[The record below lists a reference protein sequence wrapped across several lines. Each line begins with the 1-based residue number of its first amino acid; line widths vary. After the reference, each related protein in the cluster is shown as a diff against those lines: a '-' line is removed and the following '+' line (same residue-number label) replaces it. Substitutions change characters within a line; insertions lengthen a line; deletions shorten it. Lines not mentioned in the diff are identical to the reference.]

1 MMRHPVPQNW
11 FRIAARRIAG
21 FFFKSRRELELNE
34 ELDSHLDALTQ
45 ENIRRGMDVDDARCA
60 ARREF
65 GGIEQMKE
73 SYREQR
79 GLPFLE
85 TLSQDLRYAMRML
98 VKSPGFTAVTILTLA
113 LGIGANTGLFSL
125 VNSVLLANLPVRNPQ
140 ELVIVKYTD
149 ARTQQAEEDFS
160 YPMYLAIR
168 DKNTVF
174 ANVLTRSGV
183 DFNASYGGQSERAI
197 GEMVSG
203 NYFETLGVQPFL
215 GRLIGPED
223 DLTPGAH
230 PVAVLSYGYW
240 QRRFGSDSAIVGKNI
255 ILNDNPIRIIGVTPP
270 GFYGTEMARNPD
282 IRVPMMMAT
291 VFRPVPANRLQN
303 PRHRWM
309 TILAR
314 RKPDVT
320 VAQAQA
326 SLDILYR
333 QVLEAELQELGA
345 SMSAHEKERA
355 LESRVQLDS
364 GNQGFAHLRGE
375 MERPLL
381 LMFAVTGIVL
391 LVACANLANL
401 LLARNAKRRQ
411 EISVRLA
418 IGAGRGRLI
427 RQWLTE
433 SLLLSVF
440 GGVAGV
446 FVAYWAKTALLGFLP
461 AQFSANLH
469 APMDLRV
476 LVFALLASLLT
487 GLLFGLAPALQLSQT
502 GVYLVLRSEAPSI
515 ASGERLFSLRSALIF
530 VQVALSLPLLIGA
543 GLFLHSLRNLRGV
556 NAGFVKENVFL
567 ASLNPAMNGYPQER
581 IKSLYDDLLARVRTL
596 PGVSAASFTTSSVIS
611 GGWDQEG
618 VKVEGYQPGPDEN
631 MSPNAAVISPG
642 YFATM
647 GIPFVAGRDFTE
659 QDSAAHPKVVIIN
672 ETMAH
677 YFFGD
682 KDPLGKKIG
691 TDDDP
696 KVPPDREII
705 GVVKDAKYVR
715 VAEKPRRHF
724 YAPMAQEPR
733 LFDMTL
739 QVRTAGDPE
748 KIGDL
753 IRAQVHDLDA
763 NLPLYATTTLEVQ
776 IDNSLAQERLL
787 TWLSSLFGLLATLLA
802 SLGLSGVVAFS
813 VARRTREIGIR
824 MALGAQ
830 PTDILRNVV
839 SQMALLVTV
848 GMAVGLAAAYG
859 SSRVLSS
866 MLFEV
871 GPTDPLAFAGA
882 GILLAVVAAI
892 AAYLPA
898 QRATQVDPVVA
909 LRYE

>member
-1 MMRHPVPQNW
+1 MEW
-11 FRIAARRIAG
+11 LRIFAARLRSL
-21 FFFKSRRELELNE
+21 FRKRQLEA
-34 ELDSHLDALTQ
+34 ELDTELQAHLEMLTE
-45 ENIRRGMDVDDARCA
+45 ENIRRGMNREQARQA

-65 GGIEQMKE
+65 GGLEQTKE
-73 SYREQR
+73 SYRDQR
-79 GLPFLE
+79 GLAFFE
-85 TLSQDLRYAMRML
+85 TLAQDMRYAFRML
-98 VKSPGFTAVTILTLA
+98 VKGPGFTAVTILTLA

-125 VNSVLLANLPVRNPQ
+125 VNSVLLANLPVPNPQ
-140 ELVIVKYTD
+140 DLVVIKYAD
-149 ARTQQAEEDFS
+149 SRSQEAGEDFS
-160 YPMYLAIR
+160 YPMYQALR

-174 ANVLTRSGV
+174 ANVLARAGV
-183 DFNASYGGQSERAI
+183 DFNASYGGQSERAV

-203 NYFETLGVQPFL
+203 TYFQTLGVRPFL

-223 DLTPGAH
+223 DRIPGAH

-240 QRRFGSDSAIVGKNI
+240 QRRFGSDPAVVGKNI
-255 ILNDNPIRIIGVTPP
+255 ILNNNPIRVIGITPP

-303 PRHRWM
+303 PRHRWLTVM
-309 TILAR
+309 AR
-314 RKPDVT
+314 RKPEVT

-326 SLDILYR
+326 SLDILYH
-333 QVLEAELQELGA
+333 QVLVAQLQELGP
-345 SMSAHEKERA
+345 SVNSRNKDRA
-355 LESRVQLDS
+355 LATRIQLVPGS
-364 GNQGFAHLRGE
+364 QGFAHLRAE

-381 LMFAVTGIVL
+381 LMFYVTGIVL

-401 LLARNAKRRQ
+401 LLARNAKRKQ

-418 IGAGRGRLI
+418 IGAGRGRLV

-433 SLLLSVF
+433 SLLLSVL
-440 GGVAGV
+440 GGCAGV
-446 FVAYWAKTALLGFLP
+446 VVAYWTKTALLGFLP
-461 AQFSANLH
+461 ADYSANLH
-469 APMDLRV
+469 VPMDLRV
-476 LVFALLASLLT
+476 LGFALLASLVT

-502 GVYLVLRSEAPSI
+502 AVSLALRHDSPSI
-515 ASGERLFSLRSALIF
+515 ASGERLFSLRSALILL
-530 VQVALSLPLLIGA
+530 QVALSLPLLIGA

-556 NAGFVKENVFL
+556 NTGFVKENVFL
-567 ASLNPAMNGYPQER
+567 ATLNPSMNGYPQAR
-581 IKSLYDDLLARVRTL
+581 VKSLYDDLLARVRTQ
-596 PGVSAASFTTSSVIS
+596 PGVRAASLTTSSVIS
-611 GGWDQEG
+611 GGWDQES

-631 MSPNAAVISPG
+631 MSPHAAVISPG

-647 GIPFVAGRDFTE
+647 GIPFVEGRDFTDE
-659 QDSAAHPKVVIIN
+659 DTAARPKVVIIN

-677 YFFGD
+677 YFFGNL
-682 KDPLGKKIG
+682 DPLGKKIG
-691 TDDDP
+691 TDNDP
-696 KVPPDREII
+696 QVPPDREII

-715 VAEKPRRHF
+715 LSEAPRRHF

-733 LFDMTL
+733 LSDMTL
-739 QVRTAGDPE
+739 QVRTSGDPE
-748 KIGDL
+748 KIRDL
-753 IRAQVHDLDA
+753 VRAQVHLLDA
-763 NLPLYATTTLEVQ
+763 NLPLYATTTLEIQ
-776 IDNSLAQERLL
+776 IDESLTQERLL

-830 PTDILRNVV
+830 PSDILRHVV
-839 SQMALLVTV
+839 GHMVFLVIA

-859 SSRVLSS
+859 LSRLVAS

-871 GPTDPLAFAGA
+871 GSADPPAFAGA
-882 GILLAVVAAI
+882 CFLLGAVAAV

-898 QRATQVDPVVA
+898 QRATEVDPLVA

>member
-1 MMRHPVPQNW
+1 MDWLRIFASRFFGV
-11 FRIAARRIAG
+11 FRRRA
-21 FFFKSRRELELNE
+21 FDS
-34 ELDSHLDALTQ
+34 ELDAELRAHIDALTEEKIRQGMNEQ
-45 ENIRRGMDVDDARCA
+45 EARQA

-65 GGIEQMKE
+65 GGVEQTKE
-73 SYREQR
+73 SYRDQR
-79 GLPFLE
+79 SLPFFE
-85 TLSQDLRYAMRML
+85 TLAQDLRYASRML
-98 VKSPGFTAVTILTLA
+98 VKSPGFTTVTILTLA
-113 LGIGANTGLFSL
+113 LGIGANTALFSL
-125 VNSVLLANLPVRNPQ
+125 VNSVLLASLPVRNPQ
-140 ELVIVKYTD
+140 ELVVVKYTD

-160 YPMYLAIR
+160 YPMYQAMR
-168 DKNTVF
+168 DKNSVF
-174 ANVLTRSGV
+174 ANILTRSGLS
-183 DFNASYGGQSERAI
+183 FNASYGGQSEHAG
-197 GEMVSG
+197 GELVSG

-215 GRLIGPED
+215 GRLISPED
-223 DLTPGAH
+223 DRTPGAH

-240 QRRFGSDSAIVGKNI
+240 QRKFGSDPSIVGKNI
-255 ILNDNPIRIIGVTPP
+255 ILNEHPIRVIGIAPP
-270 GFYGTEMARNPD
+270 GFYGTEMAQNPD

-314 RKPDVT
+314 RKPDVS

-326 SLDILYR
+326 SLDILYH
-333 QVLEAELQELGA
+333 QVLAAELQELGA
-345 SMSAHEKERA
+345 SINAHDKERA
-355 LESRVQLDS
+355 FASRIQLDP

-375 MERPLL
+375 MQRPLL

-401 LLARNAKRRQ
+401 LLARNAKRKQ
-411 EISVRLA
+411 EILVRLA

-433 SLLLSVF
+433 SLLLSAL
-440 GGVAGV
+440 GGCAGV
-446 FVAYWAKTALLGFLP
+446 LVAYWAKTALLGFLP
-461 AQFSANLH
+461 AGFTANLH

-476 LVFALLASLLT
+476 LTFALAASIVT

-502 GVYLVLRSEAPSI
+502 GVSIALRNDAPSI

-556 NAGFVKENVFL
+556 NTGFVKENVFL
-567 ASLNPAMNGYPQER
+567 ATLNPSMNGYPQEK

-596 PGVSAASFTTSSVIS
+596 PGVRAASFTTSSVIS

-631 MSPNAAVISPG
+631 MSPNAAVVSPG

-659 QDSAAHPKVVIIN
+659 QDTAARQKFVIIN

-677 YFFGD
+677 YFFGN

-715 VAEKPRRHF
+715 LSEAPRRHF
-724 YAPMAQEPR
+724 YAPMAQEER

-739 QVRTAGDPE
+739 QVRTSGDPE
-748 KIGDL
+748 KIADL
-753 IRAQVHDLDA
+753 VRAQVHDLDA
-763 NLPLYATTTLEVQ
+763 NLPLYATTTLEIQ
-776 IDNSLAQERLL
+776 IDDSLTQERLL

-830 PTDILRNVV
+830 PRDILRNVV
-839 SQMALLVTV
+839 SHMAFLVTA
-848 GMAVGLAAAYG
+848 GMAVGLAAAYAL
-859 SSRVLSS
+859 SRLLSS

-871 GPTDPLAFAGA
+871 HSADPLAFAGA
-882 GILLAVVAAI
+882 CFLLAAVAAL

>member
-1 MMRHPVPQNW
+1 MERLGILASRFLAL
-11 FRIAARRIAG
+11 FRRP
-21 FFFKSRRELELNE
+21 KLES
-34 ELDSHLDALTQ
+34 DLDAELRSHIDRLTE
-45 ENIRRGMDVDDARCA
+45 ENIRRGMSEKEARSA
-60 ARREF
+60 AQREF
-65 GGIEQMKE
+65 GGLEQIKE
-73 SYREQR
+73 SYRDQR
-79 GLPFLE
+79 GLPFFE
-85 TLSQDLRYAMRML
+85 TLAQDLRYASRML

-125 VNSVLLANLPVRNPQ
+125 VNSVLLASLPVRNPQ
-140 ELVIVKYTD
+140 ELVVIKYTD
-149 ARTQQAEEDFS
+149 VRSQEAEEDFS
-160 YPMYLAIR
+160 YPMYQAIR

-174 ANVLTRSGV
+174 RNVLTRSGLE
-183 DFNASYGGQSERAI
+183 FNASYGGQSERAV
-197 GEMVSG
+197 GELVSG

-215 GRLIGPED
+215 GRLIGPQD
-223 DLTPGAH
+223 DRTPGAH
-230 PVAVLSYGYW
+230 PVAVLSFAYW
-240 QRRFGSDSAIVGKNI
+240 QRRFGSDPAIVGKCL
-255 ILNDNPIRIIGVTPP
+255 ILNNNSIPIIGITPP
-270 GFYGTEMARNPD
+270 RFYGTELARNPD
-282 IRVPMMMAT
+282 IRVPMVMAT
-291 VFRPVPANRLQN
+291 VFRPVPANRLES
-303 PRHRWM
+303 PRHRWI
-309 TILAR
+309 TVLAR
-314 RKPDVT
+314 RKPEVS

-326 SLDILYR
+326 SLDILYH
-333 QVLEAELQELGA
+333 QVLRAELQELGA
-345 SMSAHEKERA
+345 SVNAHDKERA
-355 LESRVQLDS
+355 LASRIQLDA

-375 MERPLL
+375 MKRPLL
-381 LMFAVTGIVL
+381 LMFSVTGIVL

-433 SLLLSVF
+433 SLLLSVL
-440 GGVAGV
+440 GGCAGII
-446 FVAYWAKTALLGFLP
+446 VAYWAKTALLGFLP
-461 AQFSANLH
+461 ADYSANVR

-476 LVFALLASLLT
+476 LGFALLASLFT
-487 GLLFGLAPALQLSQT
+487 GLLFGLAPALQLSHT
-502 GVYLVLRSEAPSI
+502 GLPIALRADSPSI

-530 VQVALSLPLLIGA
+530 LQVSLSLPLLIGA

-556 NAGFVKENVFL
+556 NTGFTKQNVFL
-567 ASLNPAMNGYPQER
+567 ATLNPAMNGYPQER
-581 IKSLYDDLLARVRTL
+581 IRSLYDDLLARVRSL
-596 PGVSAASFTTSSVIS
+596 PGVRAASLTTSSVIS

-618 VKVEGYQPGPDEN
+618 VTVEGYQPGPDEN
-631 MSPNAAVISPG
+631 MSPHAAVISPG
-642 YFATM
+642 YFRTM
-647 GIPFVAGRDFTE
+647 GIPLVAGRDFTE
-659 QDSAAHPKVVIIN
+659 QDTAARAKVVIIN

-677 YFFGD
+677 YFFGN

-715 VAEKPRRHF
+715 LSEAPRRHF
-724 YAPMAQEPR
+724 YAPMAQEAR

-739 QVRTAGDPE
+739 QVRTSGDPE

-753 IRAQVHDLDA
+753 IRAQLHELDA
-763 NLPLYATTTLEVQ
+763 NLPLYAITTLEIQ
-776 IDNSLAQERLL
+776 IDDSLAQERLL

-830 PTDILRNVV
+830 PGDILQNVV
-839 SQMALLVTV
+839 SHMAFLVTA
-848 GMAVGLAAAYG
+848 GMGVGLAAAYG
-859 SSRVLSS
+859 LSRLLRS

-871 GPTDPLAFAGA
+871 GSADPLAFAGA
-882 GILLAVVAAI
+882 CILLGAVAAL

>member
-1 MMRHPVPQNW
+1 VDSLRIFALRLLGVFRKRQLDGELDRELRTHMDALAEENMRRGMNEQEARH
-11 FRIAARRIAG
+11 AARR
-21 FFFKSRRELELNE
+21 
-34 ELDSHLDALTQ
+34 Q
-45 ENIRRGMDVDDARCA
+45 
-60 ARREF
+60 F
-65 GGIEQMKE
+65 GGIEQTKE
-73 SYREQR
+73 SYRDQR
-79 GLPFLE
+79 GLPFFE
-85 TLSQDLRYAMRML
+85 TLAEDLRYALRML
-98 VKSPGFTAVTILTLA
+98 VKSPGFTLVTILTLA

-125 VNSVLLANLPVRNPQ
+125 INSVLLGNLPVPDPQ
-140 ELVIVKYTD
+140 ELVVIKYTD
-149 ARTQQAEEDFS
+149 ARSGEAEEDFS
-160 YPMYLAIR
+160 YPMYQALR

-174 ANVLTRSGV
+174 LNVLTRSGV

-223 DLTPGAH
+223 DRIPGAH

-240 QRRFGSDSAIVGKNI
+240 QRRFGSDPSIVGKNI
-255 ILNDNPIRIIGVTPP
+255 VLNDNPIRVIGITPP
-270 GFYGTEMARNPD
+270 RFYGTEMARNPD

-291 VFRPVPANRLQN
+291 VFRPVPANRLEN

-309 TILAR
+309 TVLAR
-314 RKPDVT
+314 RKPEIS
-320 VAQAQA
+320 VAQARA
-326 SLDILYR
+326 SLDILYH
-333 QVLEAELQELGA
+333 QILAAELQELGA
-345 SMSAHEKERA
+345 SVNAHDKERA
-355 LESRVQLDS
+355 LASRIQLEH
-364 GNQGFAHLRGE
+364 GNQGFAHLRTE

-381 LMFAVTGIVL
+381 LMFSVTGIVL

-401 LLARNAKRRQ
+401 LLARNAKRKQ

-418 IGAGRGRLI
+418 IGASRARLI

-433 SLLLSVF
+433 SLVLSAL
-440 GGVAGV
+440 GGCAGIV
-446 FVAYWAKTALLGFLP
+446 VAYWAKTALLGFLP
-461 AQFSANLH
+461 ADLSANLQ

-476 LVFALLASLLT
+476 LVFALLASLAT
-487 GLLFGLAPALQLSQT
+487 GLLFGLAPALQLSET
-502 GVYLVLRSEAPSI
+502 GVAVALRADAPSI

-530 VQVALSLPLLIGA
+530 LQVALSLPLLIGA

-556 NAGFVKENVFL
+556 NTGFVKENVFL
-567 ASLNPAMNGYPQER
+567 ASLNPSMNGYPQER
-581 IKSLYDDLLARVRTL
+581 IRSLYDDLLARVRTL
-596 PGVSAASFTTSSVIS
+596 PGVRAASFTTSSVIS
-611 GGWDQEG
+611 GGWDQES

-631 MSPNAAVISPG
+631 VSPNAAVISPG
-642 YFATM
+642 YFTTL
-647 GIPFVAGRDFTE
+647 GIPFVEGRDFTE
-659 QDSAAHPKVVIIN
+659 QDTVSGPKVVIIN

-677 YFFGD
+677 YFFGS
-682 KDPLGKKIG
+682 KDPLGRKIG

-696 KVPPDREII
+696 KVAPDREII
-705 GVVKDAKYVR
+705 GVVKDAKYVHLSE
-715 VAEKPRRHF
+715 APRRHF

-739 QVRTAGDPE
+739 QVRTSGDAE

-753 IRAQVHDLDA
+753 VRAQVHDLDL

-776 IDNSLAQERLL
+776 IDDSLAEQRLL

-830 PTDILRNVV
+830 PGDILHHVV
-839 SQMALLVTV
+839 SKMGFLVAA
-848 GMAVGLAAAYG
+848 GMAVGVAAAYG
-859 SSRVLSS
+859 LSRLLGS

-871 GPTDPLAFAGA
+871 GAADPLAFAGA
-882 GILLAVVAAI
+882 CFLLGAVAAL

-898 QRATQVDPVVA
+898 RRATRVDPVVA

>member
-1 MMRHPVPQNW
+1 MVW
-11 FRIAARRIAG
+11 LRIFVTRMAG
-21 FFFKSRRELELNE
+21 IFHKRSLDEELEI
-34 ELDSHLDALTQ
+34 ELRSHIDALTE
-45 ENIRRGMDVDDARCA
+45 ENIRRGMGREEALYA

-65 GGIEQMKE
+65 GGIERTKE
-73 SYREQR
+73 SYRDQR
-79 GLPFLE
+79 GLPFFE
-85 TLSQDLRYAMRML
+85 TLEQDLRYASRML
-98 VKSPGFTAVTILTLA
+98 VRNPGFTAVTILTLA

-125 VNSVLLANLPVRNPQ
+125 INSVLLGNLPVRNAQ
-140 ELVIVKYTD
+140 ELVVIKYTD
-149 ARTQQAEEDFS
+149 ARSQEAEEDFS
-160 YPMYLAIR
+160 YPMYQAIR

-183 DFNASYGGQSERAI
+183 SFNTSYGGQSEHAG

-223 DLTPGAH
+223 DRTPGAH

-240 QRRFGSDSAIVGKNI
+240 QRRFGSDPAVVGKKI
-255 ILNDNPIRIIGVTPP
+255 ILNENPIRIIGIAPP
-270 GFYGTEMARNPD
+270 GFYGTDMAQNPD

-309 TILAR
+309 TVLAR
-314 RKPDVT
+314 RKPEVT
-320 VAQAQA
+320 AAEAQA
-326 SLDILYR
+326 SLDILYH
-333 QVLEAELQELGA
+333 QVLAAELEELGA
-345 SMSAHEKERA
+345 SVNAHDKERA
-355 LESRVQLDS
+355 LASRIQLDP

-381 LMFAVTGIVL
+381 LMFCVTGIVL

-433 SLLLSVF
+433 SLLLSVL
-440 GGVAGV
+440 GGCAGIV
-446 FVAYWAKTALLGFLP
+446 VAYWAKTGLLGFLP
-461 AQFSANLH
+461 ADYSANVH

-476 LVFALLASLLT
+476 LGFALLASLVT

-502 GVYLVLRSEAPSI
+502 GVSIALRADSPSI

-530 VQVALSLPLLIGA
+530 LQVALSLPLLIGA

-556 NAGFVKENVFL
+556 NMGFVKENVFL
-567 ASLNPAMNGYPQER
+567 ATLNPSMNGYPQER

-596 PGVSAASFTTSSVIS
+596 PGVRAASLTTSSVIS
-611 GGWDQEG
+611 GGWDQES

-631 MSPNAAVISPG
+631 VSPNAAIVSPG

-647 GIPFVAGRDFTE
+647 GMPLVEGRDFTE
-659 QDSAAHPKVVIIN
+659 QDTVTRAKVVIIN

-677 YFFGD
+677 YFFGN
-682 KDPLGKKIG
+682 KNPLGKKIG

-696 KVPPDREII
+696 QVPADREII

-715 VAEKPRRHF
+715 LSEAPRRHF
-724 YAPMAQEPR
+724 YAPMAQEER

-739 QVRTAGDPE
+739 QVRTSGDPE
-748 KIGDL
+748 KIGDFV
-753 IRAQVHDLDA
+753 RAQVHDMDA
-763 NLPLYATTTLEVQ
+763 NLPLYATTTLEIQ
-776 IDNSLAQERLL
+776 IDESLAQERLL

-813 VARRTREIGIR
+813 VARRTREIGMR
-824 MALGAQ
+824 MVLGAQ
-830 PTDILRNVV
+830 PRDILRNVV
-839 SQMALLVTV
+839 SHMAFLVTA
-848 GMAVGLAAAYG
+848 GMAVGLAAAYAL
-859 SSRVLSS
+859 SRLLGS
-866 MLFEV
+866 MLFNV
-871 GPTDPLAFAGA
+871 GSADPLAFAGA
-882 GILLAVVAAI
+882 CFLLGVVAAL

-898 QRATQVDPVVA
+898 QRATEVDPVVA

>member
-1 MMRHPVPQNW
+1 MEW
-11 FRIAARRIAG
+11 IRIFAKRLLAILHRQKLESDLDA
-21 FFFKSRRELELNE
+21 ELRG
-34 ELDSHLDALTQ
+34 HIDALTE
-45 ENIRRGMDVDDARCA
+45 ENIRRGMNENEARHA

-65 GGIEQMKE
+65 GGVEQMKE
-73 SYREQR
+73 CYRNQR

-85 TLSQDLRYAMRML
+85 TLAQDLRYALRML

-125 VNSVLLANLPVRNPQ
+125 VNSVLLANLAVRNPQ
-140 ELVIVKYTD
+140 ELVVIKYTD
-149 ARTQQAEEDFS
+149 SRSEQAQEDFS
-160 YPMYLAIR
+160 YPMYRAIR

-183 DFNASYGGQSERAI
+183 NFNASYGGQSERAV
-197 GEMVSG
+197 GELVSG

-223 DLTPGAH
+223 DRTPGAH
-230 PVAVLSYGYW
+230 PLAVLSYGYW
-240 QRRFGSDSAIVGKNI
+240 QRRFGSDPAVVGKDI
-255 ILNDNPIRIIGVTPP
+255 ILNDNPIRVIGITPP

-291 VFRPVPANRLQN
+291 VFRPVPANRLQSS
-303 PRHRWM
+303 RHRWL
-309 TILAR
+309 TVLAR
-314 RKPDVT
+314 RKPEVSL
-320 VAQAQA
+320 AQAQA

-333 QVLEAELQELGA
+333 QVLAAELQELGA
-345 SMSAHEKERA
+345 SVNAHEKERA
-355 LESRVQLDS
+355 LASRIQLQQ

-381 LMFAVTGIVL
+381 LMFSVTGIVL

-401 LLARNAKRRQ
+401 LLARNAKRAQ
-411 EISVRLA
+411 EVSVRLA
-418 IGAGRGRLI
+418 IGAGRGRLV

-433 SLLLSVF
+433 SLLLAVL
-440 GGVAGV
+440 GGCAGIL
-446 FVAYWAKTALLGFLP
+446 VAYWAKTALVGFLP
-461 AQFSANLH
+461 ADFSTNLR

-476 LVFALLASLLT
+476 LGFALLASFIT
-487 GLLFGLAPALQLSQT
+487 GLLFGLAPALQLSRT
-502 GVYLVLRSEAPSI
+502 GVSMALQNDAPAI

-530 VQVALSLPLLIGA
+530 LQLALSLPLLIGA

-556 NAGFVKENVFL
+556 NTGFVKENVFL
-567 ASLNPAMNGYPQER
+567 ATLNPAMNGYPQGR

-596 PGVSAASFTTSSVIS
+596 PGVRAASLTTSSVIS

-631 MSPNAAVISPG
+631 MSPNAAAISPG

-647 GIPFVAGRDFTE
+647 GIPFVSGRDFTE
-659 QDSAAHPKVVIIN
+659 QDSASHTKVVIIN

-677 YFFGD
+677 YFFGN

-715 VAEKPRRHF
+715 LSEAPRRHF
-724 YAPMAQEPR
+724 YAPMAQEER
-733 LFDMTL
+733 LSDMTL
-739 QVRTAGDPE
+739 QVCTSDDPE

-753 IRAQVHDLDA
+753 VRAQVHDLDA
-763 NLPLYATTTLEVQ
+763 NLPLYATTTLEIQ
-776 IDNSLAQERLL
+776 IDDSLTQERLL

-830 PTDILRNVV
+830 PGDILRQVV
-839 SQMALLVTV
+839 SPMALLVTA

-859 SSRVLSS
+859 LSRLLGS
-866 MLFEV
+866 MLYEV
-871 GPTDPLAFAGA
+871 GSADPLAFAGA
-882 GILLAVVAAI
+882 CFLLGVVAAL

-909 LRYE
+909 LRHE

>member
-1 MMRHPVPQNW
+1 MEWLRIFASRLAGI
-11 FRIAARRIAG
+11 FRKRNLDG
-21 FFFKSRRELELNE
+21 
-34 ELDSHLDALTQ
+34 ELDIELRAHIDALTE
-45 ENIRRGMDVDDARCA
+45 ENVRRGMSEQEARFA

-65 GGIEQMKE
+65 GGIEQTKE
-73 SYREQR
+73 SYRDQR
-79 GLPFLE
+79 GLPFFE
-85 TLSQDLRYAMRML
+85 TLMQDLRYASRML
-98 VKSPGFTAVTILTLA
+98 VKNPGFTAVTILTLA

-125 VNSVLLANLPVRNPQ
+125 VNSVLLGNLPVRNPQ
-140 ELVIVKYTD
+140 ELVVIKYTD
-149 ARTQQAEEDFS
+149 ARSQEAEEDFS
-160 YPMYLAIR
+160 YPMYQAIR

-174 ANVLTRSGV
+174 ANVLTRSGL
-183 DFNASYGGQSERAI
+183 DFNASYGGQSERAV

-223 DLTPGAH
+223 DRTPGAH

-240 QRRFGSDSAIVGKNI
+240 QRRFGSDPAIVGRNI
-255 ILNDNPIRIIGVTPP
+255 VLNDNPIRVIGITPP

-309 TILAR
+309 TVLAR
-314 RKPDVT
+314 RKPEVS

-326 SLDILYR
+326 SLDILYH
-333 QVLEAELQELGA
+333 QVLAAELQEPGA
-345 SMSAHEKERA
+345 SVNAHDKERSLA
-355 LESRVQLDS
+355 SRIQLLP
-364 GNQGFAHLRGE
+364 GNQGFAHLRTE

-381 LMFAVTGIVL
+381 LMFCVTGIVL

-433 SLLLSVF
+433 SLLLSVL
-440 GGVAGV
+440 GGCAGV

-461 AQFSANLH
+461 AQYSANLR
-469 APMDLRV
+469 APMDLQV
-476 LVFALLASLLT
+476 LGFALLASLMT
-487 GLLFGLAPALQLSQT
+487 GLLFGIAPALQLSHA
-502 GVYLVLRSEAPSI
+502 GVSIALRADAPSI

-530 VQVALSLPLLIGA
+530 LQVALSLPLLIGA

-556 NAGFVKENVFL
+556 NTGFTKENVFL
-567 ASLNPAMNGYPQER
+567 ATLNPAMNGYPQAR
-581 IKSLYDDLLARVRTL
+581 IKSLYEELLARVRTL
-596 PGVSAASFTTSSVIS
+596 PGVRAASLTTSSVIS

-631 MSPNAAVISPG
+631 MSPNAAVVSPG

-647 GIPFVAGRDFTE
+647 GIAFVEGRDFTE
-659 QDSAAHPKVVIIN
+659 QDTAARPKVVIIN

-677 YFFGD
+677 YFFGS
-682 KDPLGKKIG
+682 KDPLGKRIG

-705 GVVKDAKYVR
+705 GVVKDAKYVHLSE
-715 VAEKPRRHF
+715 APRRHF
-724 YAPMAQEPR
+724 YAPMAQEER

-739 QVRTAGDPE
+739 QIRTSGDPE

-753 IRAQVHDLDA
+753 VRAQVHDLDA
-763 NLPLYATTTLEVQ
+763 NLPLYATTTLEIQ

-830 PTDILRNVV
+830 PGDILRNVV
-839 SQMALLVTV
+839 SHMAFLVTA

-859 SSRVLSS
+859 LSRVLRT

-871 GPTDPLAFAGA
+871 GSTDLVAFVGA
-882 GILLAVVAAI
+882 CFLLGAVAAL

>member
-1 MMRHPVPQNW
+1 MEWLRIFASRFFVV
-11 FRIAARRIAG
+11 FRRRALEA
-21 FFFKSRRELELNE
+21 ELDE
-34 ELDSHLDALTQ
+34 ELRAHLDALTEEKIRQGMNEQ
-45 ENIRRGMDVDDARCA
+45 EARHA

-65 GGIEQMKE
+65 GGVEQAKE
-73 SYREQR
+73 SYRDQR
-79 GLPFLE
+79 SLPFFE
-85 TLSQDLRYAMRML
+85 TLAQDLRYASRML

-125 VNSVLLANLPVRNPQ
+125 VNSVLLGNLPVRNPQ

-149 ARTQQAEEDFS
+149 ARTQETAEDFS
-160 YPMYLAIR
+160 YPMYQAMR

-174 ANVLTRSGV
+174 ASVLTRSGV
-183 DFNASYGGQSERAI
+183 DFNASYGGQSERAV

-223 DLTPGAH
+223 DRTPGAH

-240 QRRFGSDSAIVGKNI
+240 QRRFGSDPSILGKDI
-255 ILNDNPIRIIGVTPP
+255 ILNDHPIRIIGITPP
-270 GFYGTEMARNPD
+270 RFYGTELARNPE

-314 RKPDVT
+314 RKQEVS
-320 VAQAQA
+320 VARAQA
-326 SLDILYR
+326 SLDILYH
-333 QVLEAELQELGA
+333 QVLAAELQELGA
-345 SMSAHEKERA
+345 EINAHDKERA
-355 LESRVQLDS
+355 LASRIQLDP

-375 MERPLL
+375 MKRPLL
-381 LMFAVTGIVL
+381 LMFSVTGIVL

-401 LLARNAKRRQ
+401 LLARNAKRKQ
-411 EISVRLA
+411 EILVRLA

-433 SLLLSVF
+433 SLLLSAL
-440 GGVAGV
+440 GGCAGV
-446 FVAYWAKTALLGFLP
+446 VVAYWAKTALLGFLP
-461 AQFSANLH
+461 AGFTTNLH

-476 LVFALLASLLT
+476 LTFAFLASLVT

-502 GVYLVLRSEAPSI
+502 GVSIALRNDAPSI

-556 NAGFVKENVFL
+556 NTGFVKENVFL
-567 ASLNPAMNGYPQER
+567 ATLNPSMNGYPQER
-581 IKSLYDDLLARVRTL
+581 IKSLYDDLLASVRTL
-596 PGVSAASFTTSSVIS
+596 PGVRAASFTTSSVIS

-647 GIPFVAGRDFTE
+647 GIPFVAGRDFTD
-659 QDSAAHPKVVIIN
+659 QDTASRQKVVIIN

-677 YFFGD
+677 YFFGN
-682 KDPLGKKIG
+682 KNPLGKKIG

-696 KVPPDREII
+696 KVPPDIEII

-715 VAEKPRRHF
+715 LSEAPRRHF
-724 YAPMAQEPR
+724 YTPMAQEPR

-739 QVRTAGDPE
+739 QVRTSGDPE
-748 KIGDL
+748 KMADIV
-753 IRAQVHDLDA
+753 RAQVHDLDA
-763 NLPLYATTTLEVQ
+763 NLPLYATTTLEIQ
-776 IDNSLAQERLL
+776 IDDSLTQERLL

-830 PTDILRNVV
+830 PGDILRSVTSNMVF
-839 SQMALLVTV
+839 LVAA

-859 SSRVLSS
+859 LSRLLGS

-871 GPTDPLAFAGA
+871 RSADPFAFAGA
-882 GILLAVVAAI
+882 CLLLAIVAAL

>member
-1 MMRHPVPQNW
+1 MEW
-11 FRIAARRIAG
+11 LRILASRFLG
-21 FFFKSRRELELNE
+21 FLRKRKLDSDLSE
-34 ELDSHLDALTQ
+34 ELRSHIDALTE
-45 ENIRRGMDVDDARCA
+45 ENIRRGMNEQAARQA

-65 GGIEQMKE
+65 GGLEQTKE
-73 SYREQR
+73 SYRDQR
-79 GLPFLE
+79 GLPFFE
-85 TLSQDLRYAMRML
+85 TLSQDLRYASRML
-98 VKSPGFTAVTILTLA
+98 IKSPGFTTVTVLTLA

-125 VNSVLLANLPVRNPQ
+125 VNSVLLGNLPVRNPQ

-149 ARTQQAEEDFS
+149 SLSHAANEDFS
-160 YPMYLAIR
+160 YPMYQSMR
-168 DKNTVF
+168 DKNAVF
-174 ANVLTRSGV
+174 ANVLSRSGL
-183 DFNASYGGQSERAI
+183 DFNASYGGQSERAV

-240 QRRFGSDSAIVGKNI
+240 QRRFGSDPEIVGKDI
-255 ILNDNPIRIIGVTPP
+255 TLNNKSIRVIGIAPP

-282 IRVPMMMAT
+282 IRVPMMMAV
-291 VFRPVPANRLQN
+291 VFRPVPANRLQS
-303 PRHRWM
+303 PRHHWL

-326 SLDILYR
+326 ALDIVFH
-333 QVLEAELQELGA
+333 QVLTEEFQGLGA
-345 SMSAHEKERA
+345 SISAHDKERTFA
-355 LESRVQLDS
+355 SHVQLDP

-381 LMFAVTGIVL
+381 LMFSVTGIVL

-401 LLARNAKRRQ
+401 LLARNAKRKQ
-411 EISVRLA
+411 EILVRLA

-433 SLLLSVF
+433 SLLLSLL
-440 GGVAGV
+440 GGSAGIV
-446 FVAYWAKTALLGFLP
+446 VAYWTKTALLGFLP
-461 AQFSANLH
+461 AGYSVNLH

-476 LVFALLASLLT
+476 LGFGLLASIVT
-487 GLLFGLAPALQLSQT
+487 GLLFGLAPALQLSHT
-502 GVYLVLRSEAPSI
+502 GLSVALRNDAPSI
-515 ASGERLFSLRSALIF
+515 AAGERLFSLRSALIF
-530 VQVALSLPLLIGA
+530 LQVALSLPLLIGA

-556 NAGFVKENVFL
+556 NTGFVKGNVFL
-567 ASLNPAMNGYPQER
+567 ATLNPAMNGYPQER

-596 PGVSAASFTTSSVIS
+596 PGVSAASLTTSSVIS

-618 VKVEGYQPGPDEN
+618 VKVEGYQAGPDEN
-631 MSPNAAVISPG
+631 MSPNAAVVSTG
-642 YFATM
+642 YFLTM

-659 QDSAAHPKVVIIN
+659 QDTASRSKVVIIN

-677 YFFGD
+677 YFFGT
-682 KDPLGKKIG
+682 KDPLGKKIS

-696 KVPPDREII
+696 KAPLDREII

-715 VAEKPRRHF
+715 LSEAPRRHF
-724 YAPMAQEPR
+724 YAPLAQEPR

-739 QVRTAGDPE
+739 QVRTSGDPE

-753 IRAQVHDLDA
+753 VRAQVHDLDA
-763 NLPLYATTTLEVQ
+763 NLPLFATTTLEIQ
-776 IDNSLAQERLL
+776 IDDSLTQERLL
-787 TWLSSLFGLLATLLA
+787 TWLSTLFGVLATLLA

-830 PTDILRNVV
+830 PGDILRNVV
-839 SQMALLVTV
+839 GHMAFLVTA

-859 SSRVLSS
+859 LSRLLGS

-871 GPTDPLAFAGA
+871 RSADPLAFAGA
-882 GILLAVVAAI
+882 CIILGVVAGI

-898 QRATQVDPVVA
+898 QRATRVDPVVA

>member
-1 MMRHPVPQNW
+1 MEWLRVLLSRW
-11 FRIAARRIAG
+11 TGLLRRRALDADLD
-21 FFFKSRRELELNE
+21 RELRA
-34 ELDSHLDALTQ
+34 HLEALTE
-45 ENIRRGMDVDDARCA
+45 ENIRRGMNEKEARYA
-60 ARREF
+60 ARSEF
-65 GGIEQMKE
+65 GGLEQMKE

-79 GLPFLE
+79 GLPFFE
-85 TLSQDLRYAMRML
+85 TLAQDLRYGLRML
-98 VKSPGFTAVTILTLA
+98 LKSPGFTVVTVLTLA

-125 VNSVLLANLPVRNPQ
+125 VNSVLLGNLPVGNP
-140 ELVIVKYTD
+140 EALVVIKYTD
-149 ARTQQAEEDFS
+149 GRSQEANEDFS
-160 YPMYLAIR
+160 YPMYQALR

-183 DFNASYGGQSERAI
+183 DFNASYGGQSERAV
-197 GEMVSG
+197 GEMISG

-215 GRLIGPED
+215 GRLIGPAD
-223 DLTPGAH
+223 DRTPGAH

-240 QRRFGSDSAIVGKNI
+240 QRRFGSDPAVVGKDI
-255 ILNDNPIRIIGVTPP
+255 ILNNHPIRVIGITPP
-270 GFYGTEMARNPD
+270 RFYGTEMAQNPD

-291 VFRPVPANRLQN
+291 VFRPVPANRLEN
-303 PRHRWM
+303 PRHRWL
-309 TILAR
+309 TVLAR
-314 RKPDVT
+314 RKPEVT
-320 VAQAQA
+320 VGEAQA
-326 SLDILYR
+326 SLDILYH
-333 QVLEAELQELGA
+333 QVLAAELQELG
-345 SMSAHEKERA
+345 SNLSAHDKERA
-355 LESRVQLDS
+355 WASGIRLAP
-364 GNQGFAHLRGE
+364 GNQGFAHLRVE

-381 LMFAVTGIVL
+381 LMFCVTGIVL

-401 LLARNAKRRQ
+401 LLARNAKRKQ

-433 SLLLSVF
+433 SLLLSVL
-440 GGVAGV
+440 GGCAGIV
-446 FVAYWAKTALLGFLP
+446 VAYWAKTALLGFLP
-461 AQFSANLH
+461 ADFSRNLR
-469 APMDLRV
+469 APIDFGV
-476 LVFALLASLLT
+476 LGFALLASLVT

-502 GVYLVLRSEAPSI
+502 GVSIALRNEAPSI
-515 ASGERLFSLRSALIF
+515 ASRERLFSLRSALILL
-530 VQVALSLPLLIGA
+530 QVALSLPLLIGA

-556 NAGFVKENVFL
+556 NTGFVKENVFL
-567 ASLNPAMNGYPQER
+567 ATLNPAMNGYPQER

-596 PGVSAASFTTSSVIS
+596 PGVRAASLTTSSVIS

-631 MSPNAAVISPG
+631 MSPNAAVVSPG

-647 GIPFVAGRDFTE
+647 GIPFVAGRDFRDE
-659 QDSAAHPKVVIIN
+659 DAASRQKVVIIN
-672 ETMAH
+672 ETMAR
-677 YFFGD
+677 YFFGR

-715 VAEKPRRHF
+715 LSEPPRRHF
-724 YAPMAQEPR
+724 YAPMAQQER

-739 QVRTAGDPE
+739 QVRTLDRPE

-753 IRAQVHDLDA
+753 VRAQIHDLDA
-763 NLPLYATTTLEVQ
+763 NLPLYATTTLEIQ
-776 IDNSLAQERLL
+776 IDDSLTEERLL
-787 TWLSSLFGLLATLLA
+787 TWLSTLFGLLATLLA

-830 PTDILRNVV
+830 PGDILRGVV
-839 SQMALLVTV
+839 SRIAVLVASGIV
-848 GMAVGLAAAYG
+848 VGLAAAYG
-859 SSRVLSS
+859 LSRLLGS
-866 MLFEV
+866 MLYEV
-871 GPTDPLAFAGA
+871 GAADPFSFAGA
-882 GILLAVVAAI
+882 CLLLGVVAAL

>member
-1 MMRHPVPQNW
+1 MNRL
-11 FRIAARRIAG
+11 RIIASRLAAFYRRRALDADLDA
-21 FFFKSRRELELNE
+21 EL
-34 ELDSHLDALTQ
+34 SVHIDALTE
-45 ENIRRGMDVDDARCA
+45 ENMRRGMNAQEACQA

-65 GGIEQMKE
+65 GGLEQAKE

-79 GLPFLE
+79 GLPFFE
-85 TLSQDLRYAMRML
+85 TLAQDLRYASRML
-98 VKSPGFTAVTILTLA
+98 VKSPGFTAVTVLTLA
-113 LGIGANTGLFSL
+113 LGIGANTALFSL

-160 YPMYLAIR
+160 YPMYQSMR
-168 DKNTVF
+168 DKNSVF
-174 ANVLTRSGV
+174 ANVLTRSGLS
-183 DFNASYGGQSERAI
+183 FNASYGGQSEHAG
-197 GEMVSG
+197 GELVSG
-203 NYFETLGVQPFL
+203 NYFETLGVRPFL

-223 DLTPGAH
+223 DRVPGAH

-240 QRRFGSDSAIVGKNI
+240 QRRFGSDPSIVGKNI
-255 ILNDNPIRIIGVTPP
+255 ILNEHPIRVIGIAPP
-270 GFYGTEMARNPD
+270 GFYGTEMSQSPD

-314 RKPDVT
+314 RKPEVS

-326 SLDILYR
+326 SLDILYH
-333 QVLEAELQELGA
+333 QVLTAELQELGA
-345 SMSAHEKERA
+345 GINAHDKERA
-355 LESRVQLDS
+355 LASRIQLDP

-375 MERPLL
+375 MERPIL
-381 LMFAVTGIVL
+381 LMFSVTGIVL

-411 EISVRLA
+411 EILVRLA
-418 IGAGRGRLI
+418 IGASRGRLI

-433 SLLLSVF
+433 SLLLSTL
-440 GGVAGV
+440 GGCAGIL
-446 FVAYWAKTALLGFLP
+446 VAYWAKTALLGFLP
-461 AQFSANLH
+461 ANVAANLH

-476 LVFALLASLLT
+476 LSFAFLASLGT
-487 GLLFGLAPALQLSQT
+487 GLLFGVAPALQLSQT
-502 GVYLVLRSEAPSI
+502 DVSVALRNDAPSI
-515 ASGERLFSLRSALIF
+515 ASGERIFSLRSALIF

-556 NAGFVKENVFL
+556 NTGFVKENVFL
-567 ASLNPAMNGYPQER
+567 ATLNPSMNGYSQEKIR
-581 IKSLYDDLLARVRTL
+581 SLYDELVARVRTL
-596 PGVSAASFTTSSVIS
+596 PGVRAASLTTSSVIS

-618 VKVEGYQPGPDEN
+618 VKVEGYQPGPEEN

-647 GIPFVAGRDFTE
+647 GIPFVSGRDFTE
-659 QDSAAHPKVVIIN
+659 QDDASRQKVVVIN
-672 ETMAH
+672 ETMAQ
-677 YFFGD
+677 YFFGN
-682 KDPLGKKIG
+682 KNPLGKKIG

-705 GVVKDAKYVR
+705 GVVKDAKYVHLSE
-715 VAEKPRRHF
+715 APRRHF
-724 YAPMAQEPR
+724 YSPMAQEER

-748 KIGDL
+748 KITDL
-753 IRAQVHDLDA
+753 VRSQVHDLDA
-763 NLPLYATTTLEVQ
+763 NLPLYATTTLEIQ
-776 IDNSLAQERLL
+776 IDDSLTQERLL

-830 PTDILRNVV
+830 TTDILRSVV
-839 SQMALLVTV
+839 SNMAILVSA
-848 GMAVGLAAAYG
+848 GIAVGLAAAYG
-859 SSRVLSS
+859 LSRLLGS

-871 GPTDPLAFAGA
+871 HSADPLAFAGA
-882 GILLAVVAAI
+882 CFLLAAVAAI

>member
-1 MMRHPVPQNW
+1 MEWLRVIVARW
-11 FRIAARRIAG
+11 TGLFRRRALDADLD
-21 FFFKSRRELELNE
+21 RELSL
-34 ELDSHLDALTQ
+34 HLEALT
-45 ENIRRGMDVDDARCA
+45 ELNIRRGMNEKEARYA
-60 ARREF
+60 ARSEF
-65 GGIEQMKE
+65 GGLEQMKE
-73 SYREQR
+73 SYRDQR
-79 GLPFLE
+79 GLPFFE
-85 TLSQDLRYAMRML
+85 TLAQDLRYGLRML
-98 VKSPGFTAVTILTLA
+98 LKSPGFTVVTVLTLA
-113 LGIGANTGLFSL
+113 LGIGANTALFSL
-125 VNSVLLANLPVRNPQ
+125 VNSVLLGSLPVHNP
-140 ELVIVKYTD
+140 EALVVVKYTD
-149 ARTQQAEEDFS
+149 SRSQEAEEDFS
-160 YPMYLAIR
+160 YPMYQAMR

-174 ANVLTRSGV
+174 RNVLTRSGV
-183 DFNASYGGQSERAI
+183 DFNASYGGQSERAV

-223 DLTPGAH
+223 DRTPGAH

-240 QRRFGSDSAIVGKNI
+240 QRRFGSDPAVVGKDV
-255 ILNDNPIRIIGVTPP
+255 ILNNNPIRVIGITPP
-270 GFYGTEMARNPD
+270 LFYGTEMARNPD

-291 VFRPVPANRLQN
+291 VFRPVPANRLEN

-314 RKPDVT
+314 RKPEVS
-320 VAQAQA
+320 VAHAQA
-326 SLDILYR
+326 SLDILYH
-333 QVLEAELQELGA
+333 QILAAELQELG
-345 SMSAHEKERA
+345 SSINAHDKERA
-355 LESRVQLDS
+355 FASRIQLAP

-381 LMFAVTGIVL
+381 LMFCVTGIVL

-401 LLARNAKRRQ
+401 LLARNAKRKQ

-433 SLLLSVF
+433 SLLLSGL
-440 GGVAGV
+440 GGCAGI
-446 FVAYWAKTALLGFLP
+446 FVAYWAKTGLLGFLP
-461 AQFSANLH
+461 ANFSANLH

-476 LVFALLASLLT
+476 LVFALLVSLIT
-487 GLLFGLAPALQLSQT
+487 GLLFGLVPALQLSET
-502 GVYLVLRSEAPSI
+502 GVSIALRHDSPSI

-530 VQVALSLPLLIGA
+530 LQVALSLPLLIGA
-543 GLFLHSLRNLRGV
+543 GLFLHSLENLRGV
-556 NAGFVKENVFL
+556 STGFVKENVFL
-567 ASLNPAMNGYPQER
+567 TTLNPAMNGYPQDR
-581 IKSLYDDLLARVRTL
+581 IKSLYDDLLARVRDM
-596 PGVSAASFTTSSVIS
+596 PDVRAASLTTSSVIS

-618 VKVEGYQPGPDEN
+618 VKVEGYLPGPDEN
-631 MSPNAAVISPG
+631 MSPNAAVVSPG

-659 QDSAAHPKVVIIN
+659 QDTAARPKVVIIN

-677 YFFGD
+677 YFFGN

-691 TDDDP
+691 TEDDP
-696 KVPPDREII
+696 KAPPDREII

-715 VAEKPRRHF
+715 LSEAPRRHF
-724 YAPMAQEPR
+724 YAPMAQELR
-733 LFDMTL
+733 LLDMTL
-739 QVRTAGDPE
+739 EVRTSGDPE

-753 IRAQVHDLDA
+753 VRAQVHNLDA
-763 NLPLYATTTLEVQ
+763 NLPLYATTTLEIQ
-776 IDNSLAQERLL
+776 IDDSLTQERLL
-787 TWLSSLFGLLATLLA
+787 TWLSSLFGVLATLLA

-830 PTDILRNVV
+830 AGDILRHVV
-839 SQMALLVTV
+839 SHMAFLVTA

-859 SSRVLSS
+859 LSRLLGS
-866 MLFEV
+866 MLYEV
-871 GPTDPLAFAGA
+871 GSADPLAFAGA
-882 GILLAVVAAI
+882 CFLLGVVAAL

-898 QRATQVDPVVA
+898 HRATQVDPIVA

>member
-1 MMRHPVPQNW
+1 MEWLRIFVSRFFGV
-11 FRIAARRIAG
+11 FRRRA
-21 FFFKSRRELELNE
+21 
-34 ELDSHLDALTQ
+34 LDSDLDAELRAHLDALTEEKIKQ
-45 ENIRRGMDVDDARCA
+45 GINEEEARHA

-65 GGIEQMKE
+65 GGIEEAKE
-73 SYREQR
+73 SYRDQR
-79 GLPFLE
+79 SLPFFE
-85 TLSQDLRYAMRML
+85 TLAQDLRYASRML
-98 VKSPGFTAVTILTLA
+98 VKSPGFTTVTILTLA

-125 VNSVLLANLPVRNPQ
+125 VNSVLLGNLPVHNPQ
-140 ELVIVKYTD
+140 ELVIVRYTD
-149 ARTQQAEEDFS
+149 ARTQQVEEDFS
-160 YPMYLAIR
+160 YPMYQAVR
-168 DKNTVF
+168 DKNAVF
-174 ANVLTRSGV
+174 ANVLTRSSV
-183 DFNASYGGQSERAI
+183 DFNASYGGQSERAA

-203 NYFETLGVQPFL
+203 NYFETLGIQPFL
-215 GRLIGPED
+215 GRLIGSED
-223 DLTPGAH
+223 DRTPGAH
-230 PVAVLSYGYW
+230 PVAVVSYGYW
-240 QRRFGSDSAIVGKNI
+240 QRRFGSDPSIVGKNI
-255 ILNDNPIRIIGVTPP
+255 ILNDHPIRIIGITPP
-270 GFYGTEMARNPD
+270 RFYGTELARNPD

-314 RKPDVT
+314 RKPDVS

-326 SLDILYR
+326 SLDILYH
-333 QVLEAELQELGA
+333 QVLAAELQELGA
-345 SMSAHEKERA
+345 SVNAHDKERA
-355 LESRVQLDS
+355 LASRIQLDP

-401 LLARNAKRRQ
+401 LLARNAKRKQ
-411 EISVRLA
+411 EILVRLA

-433 SLLLSVF
+433 SLLLSGL
-440 GGVAGV
+440 GGGAGV
-446 FVAYWAKTALLGFLP
+446 LVAYWAKTALLGFLP
-461 AQFSANLH
+461 AGFTANLH

-476 LVFALLASLLT
+476 LTFALAASLMT

-502 GVYLVLRSEAPSI
+502 GVSNALRNDAPSI

-556 NAGFVKENVFL
+556 NTGFLKENVFL
-567 ASLNPAMNGYPQER
+567 ATLNPAMNGYPQEK
-581 IKSLYDDLLARVRTL
+581 IKSLYDDLLARVRGL
-596 PGVSAASFTTSSVIS
+596 PGVRAASFTTSSVIS

-642 YFATM
+642 YFATI

-659 QDSAAHPKVVIIN
+659 QDTASRQKVVIIN

-677 YFFGD
+677 YFFGN

-696 KVPPDREII
+696 KIPPDREII
-705 GVVKDAKYVR
+705 GVVKDAKYVHLSE
-715 VAEKPRRHF
+715 APRRHF
-724 YAPMAQEPR
+724 YAPMAQEER

-739 QVRTAGDPE
+739 QVRTSGDPE
-748 KIGDL
+748 KIADL
-753 IRAQVHDLDA
+753 VRAQVRDLDA
-763 NLPLYATTTLEVQ
+763 NLPLYATTTLEIQ
-776 IDNSLAQERLL
+776 IDDSLTQERLL

-830 PTDILRNVV
+830 PRDILRNVV
-839 SQMALLVTV
+839 SHMAFLVTA
-848 GMAVGLAAAYG
+848 GMAVGLASAYG
-859 SSRVLSS
+859 LSRLLSS

-871 GPTDPLAFAGA
+871 HSADPLAFAGSCF
-882 GILLAVVAAI
+882 LLAAVAAL

>member
-1 MMRHPVPQNW
+1 MEWVRIFASRVLGI
-11 FRIAARRIAG
+11 FRKLESDLDA
-21 FFFKSRRELELNE
+21 ELRG
-34 ELDSHLDALTQ
+34 HIDALTA
-45 ENIRRGMDVDDARCA
+45 ENLRRGMSREEAGRT

-65 GGIEQMKE
+65 GGVEQIKE

-79 GLPFLE
+79 GLPFFE
-85 TLSQDLRYAMRML
+85 TLVQDLRYASRML

-125 VNSVLLANLPVRNPQ
+125 VNSVLLSNLPVRNPQ
-140 ELVIVKYTD
+140 ELVVIKYTD
-149 ARTQQAEEDFS
+149 SRTQEAEEDFS
-160 YPMYLAIR
+160 YPMYQAMR
-168 DKNTVF
+168 DKNTIF

-183 DFNASYGGQSERAI
+183 SFNASYGGQSEHAG

-223 DLTPGAH
+223 DRIPGAH

-240 QRRFGSDSAIVGKNI
+240 QRRFGSDPAIVGKDI
-255 ILNDNPIRIIGVTPP
+255 ILNNNPIRVIGITPP
-270 GFYGTEMARNPD
+270 RFYGTEMAQNPD

-314 RKPDVT
+314 RKPEVSI
-320 VAQAQA
+320 AQAQV
-326 SLDILYR
+326 SLDILYH
-333 QVLEAELQELGA
+333 QVLGAELQELG
-345 SMSAHEKERA
+345 SSINAHDKERA
-355 LESRVQLDS
+355 LASGIQLAP
-364 GNQGFAHLRGE
+364 GNQGFAHLRVE

-381 LMFAVTGIVL
+381 LMFCVTGIVL

-401 LLARNAKRRQ
+401 LLARNAKRKQ

-433 SLLLSVF
+433 SLLLAVL
-440 GGVAGV
+440 GGCAGIV
-446 FVAYWAKTALLGFLP
+446 VAYWAKTALIGFLP
-461 AQFSANLH
+461 ADFSANLQ

-476 LVFALLASLLT
+476 LGFALLASLVT

-502 GVYLVLRSEAPSI
+502 GVSLALRNEAPSI
-515 ASGERLFSLRSALIF
+515 ASSERLFSLRSALIF
-530 VQVALSLPLLIGA
+530 LQVALSLPLLIGA

-556 NAGFVKENVFL
+556 NTGFVKENVFL
-567 ASLNPAMNGYPQER
+567 ATLNPAMNGYPQER
-581 IKSLYDDLLARVRTL
+581 IKSLYDHLLSRVRTL
-596 PGVSAASFTTSSVIS
+596 PGVRASSLTTSSVIS

-631 MSPNAAVISPG
+631 MSPNAAVVSPG
-642 YFATM
+642 YFATL
-647 GIPFVAGRDFTE
+647 GIPFVAGRDFAE
-659 QDSAAHPKVVIIN
+659 QDTASRPKVVIIN
-672 ETMAH
+672 EMMAH
-677 YFFGD
+677 YFFGT

-691 TDDDP
+691 TDDNP
-696 KVPPDREII
+696 KAPPDREIV

-715 VAEKPRRHF
+715 LSEARRRHF
-724 YAPMAQEPR
+724 YAPMAQEER

-739 QVRTAGDPE
+739 QVRTADDPE

-753 IRAQVHDLDA
+753 VRVQIHDLDA
-763 NLPLYATTTLEVQ
+763 NLPLYATTTLEIQ
-776 IDNSLAQERLL
+776 IDNSLTQERLL

-830 PTDILRNVV
+830 PGDILRSVV
-839 SQMALLVTV
+839 SRMAVLVAA
-848 GMAVGLAAAYG
+848 GIAVGLAAAYG
-859 SSRVLSS
+859 LSRLLGS
-866 MLFEV
+866 MLYEV
-871 GPTDPLAFAGA
+871 GSADPFSFAGA
-882 GILLAVVAAI
+882 CLLLGVVAAL